1 MLISFK
7 ISHTL
12 FFNLQNC
19 IKKRICVDFLYKL
32 EARTDLGKKYLQITI
47 LFFFQYPLGC
57 LKIVLS
63 LKRFPRLSIRK
74 KTYDLQNYRNYNP
87 TKGRRLSETGS

>member
-19 IKKRICVDFLYKL
+19 IKKKICVDFLYKL

-63 LKRFPRLSIRK
+63 LKRFPRLSEKDIWFAK
-74 KTYDLQNYRNYNP
+74 LQKNYNP